1 MDVPFCFV
9 VKLRISAHIEVTAKS
24 RGFLLFDTE
33 FKVHQTRTQL
43 KILAGK
49 FCHRKSIIVPIPIEV
64 TGFRLLN
71 FMSHATC
78 DCIFIHNICCMQSC
92 TLQFIHELQTTYK
105 YQHVLF
111 LHRLLLE
118 HGHRFIRGSAIA
130 LTRQLFALNYYCLT
144 SVHLLSLCSS
154 HISVKAVI
162 MLRTVC
168 VCLNAQRL
176 LLSTQI

>member
-9 VKLRISAHIEVTAKS
+9 VKLRISIHIEVTAKS
-24 RGFLLFDTE
+24 RGFLLFDTVNSRV
-33 FKVHQTRTQL
+33 KVHQTQN
-43 KILAGK
+43 ILVGK
-49 FCHRKSIIVPIPIEV
+49 FCYRKSIIVPIPIEM
-64 TGFRLLN
+64 TGFRQLN
-71 FMSHATC
+71 FMSHAIC
-78 DCIFIHNICCMQSC
+78 DCTFFRNICCMQSC

-105 YQHVLF
+105 YQHVLL

-118 HGHRFIRGSAIA
+118 LGHRLIRGSAIA
-130 LTRQLFALNYYCLT
+130 LTRQLFSFNYYCLT

-162 MLRTVC
+162 MLRTVY